1 MLSYLLFEHLECPGS
16 KEAGTKISLHNM
28 EAEDQRGCV
37 TCLATY
43 NSKSAV
49 TVDLI
54 QVSRLW
60 EPRLFPEC
68 IWQR

>member
-1 MLSYLLFEHLECPGS
+1 MLSYLLFEHLKYPGS
-16 KEAGTKISLHNM
+16 KETGTKISLHNM
-28 EAEDQRGCV
+28 EAEDQRGYV

-43 NSKSAV
+43 DSRSTV

-60 EPRLFPEC
+60 EPRLFPKC
-68 IWQR
+68 TWQR